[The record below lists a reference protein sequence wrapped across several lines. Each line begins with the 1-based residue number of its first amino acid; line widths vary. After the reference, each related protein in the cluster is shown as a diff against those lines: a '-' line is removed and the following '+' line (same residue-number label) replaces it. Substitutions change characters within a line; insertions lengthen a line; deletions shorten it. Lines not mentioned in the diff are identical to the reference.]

1 MQTKGVLSFGMK
13 YLLALAGLLM
23 ACDRDGLRSA
33 EQQLIANQWQ
43 VVAFTVEPA
52 WISPNDSMAYTDL
65 MLITE
70 ACARD
75 DYYSFEKNGTFTHHR
90 AELRCAA
97 NEVASSS
104 SRWTLSARDGI
115 RWLSIQGT
123 PYYEVELQAIDEQ
136 QMQWYLPA
144 FAMGDGQLR
153 TASLVLQ
160 KR

>member
-1 MQTKGVLSFGMK
+1 MK
-13 YLLALAGLLM
+13 YFLVLVGFLM
-23 ACDRDGLRSA
+23 ACDRDGLRESDA
-33 EQQLIANQWQ
+33 QLTANEWQ

-52 WISPNDSMAYTDL
+52 WISPNDSIAYTDL

-75 DYYSFEKNGTFTHHR
+75 DYYSFEKNGIFTHHR
-90 AELRCAA
+90 AELRCTPD
-97 NEVASSS
+97 EVESSS
-104 SRWTLSARDGI
+104 SRWTLSARNGI

-123 PYYEVELQAIDEQ
+123 PYYEVELLAIDNQ
-136 QMQWYLPA
+136 QMQWHVPA

-153 TASLVLQ
+153 TASLILQ